1 MNLYDI
7 AIRRPVFTAMLM
19 IALVVFGI
27 LGYQTLPINL
37 LPSLDIPIV
46 TVITALPGASPEVM
60 ESDVTDV
67 IESAVNTIE
76 GIKQL
81 TSYSGQGVSWVTV
94 TFTLERDIDIAA
106 QDVRD
111 KVSGAIGE
119 LPLDAEPPIVQKFDA
134 NSQPMLWMALAGLDA
149 RELSDYADQV
159 VKPRLQ
165 SVPGVGNVLMPGFRE
180 PMMRIWID
188 RDKLAAHRLAV
199 DDIIMALG
207 RENLELPGG
216 FIEGPEIELA
226 VRNLGLFET
235 VEEFDQM
242 IVATVDGRPIRLQD
256 VGFTQLSVADERG
269 GAHYNMTPTLGL
281 GIAPRSGAN
290 LVDVNKA
297 ARQRMEELSKDFPPG
312 LFYDVAFDGAEYVE
326 RSIENVQFDIIYGAV
341 LAILVVFVFL
351 RSWRSTF
358 IVSLAIPTS
367 LIATFGF
374 MRIFGFSLNNLTT
387 LALALSVGVV
397 IDDAIV
403 VLENIYRHQE
413 EGESP
418 FTAAMEGTKEIAL
431 AAMAATFAIAAVF
444 IPVAY
449 MKGMIGQF
457 LFEFGISVAAAI
469 LISLFVALTL
479 TPMLCSRILTVK
491 PKHGK
496 LYDSLENAFKGLE
509 RTYSRSLDWV
519 LRHKIITLVTAFVV
533 LASSFLLVP
542 FIGGEFAPPE
552 DMSSFM
558 ITTKA
563 PVGTSLE
570 AMERLMMQIERI
582 TLEQPEVLSG
592 FMAMNFEGRGQI
604 NTGILFLKMAKPHE
618 REATQNEVVQRL
630 RREFAKVEGIQ
641 AFVTEFSFYAVSSEG
656 GEKAFAY
663 SLRGPGLAELESIGN
678 RVIERLSLEPGFVDL
693 EHNLDLEQPQL
704 FVRVDRNRAHDL
716 GLDAA
721 TIYETVYSLVSGREV
736 GAYTTQG
743 KRYDVRIKIRPDQI
757 LTPDDIGALQVRTR
771 TGEMVRLDSVVEIN
785 HGVGPIN
792 INRTDRE
799 RSLLLSGNLEGV
811 PLNRALEIVDTVL
824 AEELPEGYHAKA
836 TGQAEEMA
844 ESMGSLFFA
853 LGLAVLIVYMLLAS
867 QFDSLIH
874 PFTIMFALPPALV
887 GALLALLVTNNTIN
901 IMSVIGIILLFGLV
915 TKNSILLVDLTIQKQ
930 ESGLDREAALREACP
945 IRLRPILMTAVSMVF
960 GVLPVA
966 LAFGEGGEARAP
978 MAVATIGGMITST
991 LLTLFLVPVIY
1002 AYMDRFA
1009 TAIRGRDS
1017 RSRHEIAEEAVDT
1030 FTEVVNDVDEEITDK
1045 AKAR

>member
-7 AIRRPVFTAMLM
+7 AIRRPVFTAMMM

-46 TVITALPGASPEVM
+46 SVITLLPGASPEVM

-67 IESAVNTIE
+67 LESAVNTIE
-76 GIKQL
+76 GIKQI
-81 TSYSGQGVSWVTV
+81 TSYSGQGVSQVTV

-111 KVSGAIGE
+111 KVSGALGR
-119 LPLDAEPPIVQKFDA
+119 LPLDAEPPIVQKFDV

-159 VKPRLQ
+159 VKPQLQ
-165 SVPGVGNVLMPGFRE
+165 AVPGVGNILVPGFRE

-188 RDKLAAHRLAV
+188 RDKLAAHRLTV
-199 DDIIMALG
+199 NDVIMALG

-216 FIEGPEIELA
+216 FIEGPLTELA

-235 VEEFDQM
+235 VDDFDAM
-242 IVATVDGRPIRLQD
+242 IVATVDGRPIRLSD
-256 VGFTQLSVADERG
+256 VGFTQLGVADERG
-269 GAHYNMTPTLGL
+269 GARYNMTPTLGI
-281 GIAPRSGAN
+281 GVAPRSGAN
-290 LVDVNKA
+290 LVDVNRA
-297 ARQRMEELSKDFPPG
+297 ARQRMDELSKDFPPG

-326 RSIENVQFDIIYGAV
+326 KSIENVQVDIVYGAI

-351 RSWRSTF
+351 RSWRSTL

-374 MRIFGFSLNNLTT
+374 MRLFGFSLNNLTT

-397 IDDAIV
+397 IDDAII

-413 EGESP
+413 EGESRM
-418 FTAAMEGTKEIAL
+418 TAALNGTREIAL
-431 AAMAATFAIAAVF
+431 AAMAATFSIAAVF

-479 TPMLCSRILTVK
+479 TPMLCSRILSVK
-491 PKHGK
+491 PKHGR
-496 LYDSLENAFKGLE
+496 LYDALENAFKGLE
-509 RTYSRSLDWV
+509 RGYSALLDVV
-519 LRHKIITLVTAFVV
+519 LRHKIITLATATLV
-533 LASSFLLVP
+533 LAASFLLVP
-542 FIGGEFAPPE
+542 YIGAEFAPAE

-558 ITTKA
+558 LTTKA

-570 AMERLMMQIERI
+570 NMDRMMQEVERVV
-582 TLEQPEVLSG
+582 LGQPEVRAG
-592 FMAMNFEGRGQI
+592 FMAIDMEERGQV
-604 NTGILFLKMAKPHE
+604 NTGIMFMRMYKPDQ
-618 REATQNEVVQRL
+618 RETTQQEVVQRL
-630 RREFAKVEGIQ
+630 RRELAKIEGLQ
-641 AFVTEFSFYAVSSEG
+641 AFVIEFSFYNVSGEG
-656 GEKAFAY
+656 GEKALAY
-663 SLRGPGLAELESIGN
+663 SIRGPKLTELQRIGD
-678 RVIERLSLEPGFVDL
+678 RVIERLSTEPGFVDL
-693 EHNLDLEQPQL
+693 DHNLQLEQPQL
-704 FVRVDRNRAHDL
+704 FVKVNRERAHDL

-721 TIYETVYSLVSGREV
+721 AVFETVYALVAGREV
-736 GAYTTQG
+736 GSYTTEG
-743 KRYDVRIKIRPDQI
+743 KRYDVRIKVRPSQA
-757 LTPDDIGALQVRTR
+757 LQPEDIGALQIRTPS
-771 TGEMVRLDSVVEIN
+771 GDMVRLDSVVEIS

-799 RSLLLSGNLEGV
+799 RSVLLTANLEGL
-811 PLNRALEIVDTVL
+811 PLNKALEKVDAVL
-824 AEELPEGYHAKA
+824 AEELPDGYHAKA
-836 TGQAEEMA
+836 TGQAEEFA
-844 ESMGSLFFA
+844 ESMNSLLFA

-887 GALLALLVTNNTIN
+887 GALVALFITGYTIN

-930 ESGLDREAALREACP
+930 EAGLDREAALREACP
-945 IRLRPILMTAVSMVF
+945 IRLRPILMTAVSMIF

-966 LAFGEGGEARAP
+966 LALGEGGEARAP
-978 MAVATIGGMITST
+978 MAVATAGGMTTST
-991 LLTLFLVPVIY
+991 LLTLFIVPVVY
-1002 AYMDRFA
+1002 AYMDQLA
-1009 TAIRGRDS
+1009 TKLRGHES
-1017 RSRHEIAEEAVDT
+1017 RSRQAIDGEEALELADEL
-1030 FTEVVNDVDEEITDK
+1030 TE
-1045 AKAR
+1045 